1 MSKATTK
8 KRRNWIPVVTA
19 LIKRGDHVLVGQ
31 RPETGSL
38 AGLWEFPGGKI
49 EAGESPES
57 ALTREIKEELG
68 IDIEVGDL
76 KLSCT
81 HNYEG
86 VSLLILFFEVNFW
99 KGEPKEKHHT
109 QIKWV
114 NKAQLH
120 ELEMPQA
127 NRLILDR
134 LLKGI
139 FGSANV

>member
-1 MSKATTK
+1 VSKK
-8 KRRNWIPVVTA
+8 KRNWIPVVTA
-19 LIKRGDHVLVGQ
+19 LIKKGDQILVGQ

-38 AGLWEFPGGKI
+38 PGVWEFPGGKI
-49 EAGESPES
+49 EAGESPED
-57 ALTREIKEELG
+57 ALTRELKEELG
-68 IDIEVGDL
+68 IDVEVGDL

-109 QIKWV
+109 EVKWV
-114 NKAQLH
+114 HRDQLH
-120 ELEMPQA
+120 ELNLPQA

-134 LLKGI
+134 LLKSLYGN
-139 FGSANV
+139 GKR